1 MAFNGRIDLLN
12 DANYLSYDMFSEDKK
27 DPEAMNKEAI
37 KNIHLNNPLSSL
49 FFSEL
54 NVNALQEAIRYQVY
68 LKSDKQH
75 IIDKQSETELY
86 IIMRGMYLQYGR
98 HRIGNHIEEVK
109 SLNQHVI
116 DYCVPKILNEIHIY
130 TFYKND
136 IQKLP
141 IPMDRGELASSK
153 GTKVLVMK
161 EF

>member
-1 MAFNGRIDLLN
+1 MAYNGRVELLN
-12 DANYLSYDMFSEDKK
+12 NANFMSYDMFSQEKK
-27 DPEAMNKEAI
+27 DSDAMNKEAI
-37 KNIHLNNPLSSL
+37 KNIHINNELSSL

-54 NVNALQEAIRYQVY
+54 NVNAIQEAIRYQVY
-68 LKSDKQH
+68 IKSDDTY

-98 HRIGNHIEEVK
+98 HHHDTLEEVRY
-109 SLNQHVI
+109 LNKHVI
-116 DYCVPKILNEIHIY
+116 DYCVPKILNEIQIY

-141 IPMDRGELASSK
+141 VPMDRGELASSK